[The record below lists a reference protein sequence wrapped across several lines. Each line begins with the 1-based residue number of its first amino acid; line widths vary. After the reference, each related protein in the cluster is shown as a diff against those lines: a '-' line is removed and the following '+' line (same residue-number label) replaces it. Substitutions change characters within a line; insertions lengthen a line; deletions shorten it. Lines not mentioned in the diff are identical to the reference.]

1 MTSAGRRAA
10 ANRARQAQAE
20 RARIAQQR
28 RVRTRF
34 ALGGVLT
41 VAAVLV
47 AMMIVRVALPS
58 GPAGPVSSAQPA
70 DVVAVR
76 ALTIQAALL
85 DQVGRGTAETTPT
98 RIESATPLTRDGKP
112 LVFYLGAEYCPFCA
126 AQRWALVIALNRFG
140 SFTNLNPARS
150 AVDDVYPDTA
160 TVTFH
165 GATYRSDY
173 LAFEAVELATS
184 ERVGNRYRPLE
195 SMTPAQEQLVKTF
208 NAPPYVPA
216 GSAGAVPFVDFG
228 NRFVM
233 TGSIFSPGVL
243 EGMSQEQI
251 VAALAD
257 PNHEVSQ
264 AVLGAANALTATL
277 CELTQGQPAPVCTS
291 PAVAPFVEDA
301 RG

>member
-1 MTSAGRRAA
+1 MTSAGRRSAA
-10 ANRARQAQAE
+10 TRARQAQAE
-20 RARIAQQR
+20 RARIAQRR
-28 RVRTRF
+28 RVRTRL

-41 VAAVLV
+41 VVVTLA

-58 GPAGPVSSAQPA
+58 EPAGPGSSAQPA

-76 ALTIQAALL
+76 SLTVPAALL
-85 DQVGRGTAETTPT
+85 DRVGRGTAETMPT
-98 RIESATPLTRDGKP
+98 RIDSAAPLTRDGRP

-150 AVDDVYPDTA
+150 AVDDVFPDTA

-173 LAFEAVELATS
+173 LAFESVELATS
-184 ERVGNRYRPLE
+184 ERVGGRYRPLQ
-195 SMTPAQEQLVKTF
+195 SMTPAQEQLVAAF

-243 EGMSQEQI
+243 EGLSQEQI
-251 VAALAD
+251 VSALANPD
-257 PNHEVSQ
+257 HEVSQ

-277 CELTQGQPAPVCTS
+277 CELTQRQPAAVCTS
-291 PAVAPFVEDA
+291 PAVTAFLDGP

>member
-112 LVFYLGAEYCPFCA
+112 LVLS
-126 AQRWALVIALNRFG
+126 LI
-140 SFTNLNPARS
+140 
-150 AVDDVYPDTA
+150 
-160 TVTFH
+160 H
-165 GATYRSDY
+165 
-173 LAFEAVELATS
+173 
-184 ERVGNRYRPLE
+184 
-195 SMTPAQEQLVKTF
+195 
-208 NAPPYVPA
+208 
-216 GSAGAVPFVDFG
+216 
-228 NRFVM
+228 
-233 TGSIFSPGVL
+233 I
-243 EGMSQEQI
+243 
-251 VAALAD
+251 
-257 PNHEVSQ
+257 
-264 AVLGAANALTATL
+264 
-277 CELTQGQPAPVCTS
+277 
-291 PAVAPFVEDA
+291 
-301 RG
+301 